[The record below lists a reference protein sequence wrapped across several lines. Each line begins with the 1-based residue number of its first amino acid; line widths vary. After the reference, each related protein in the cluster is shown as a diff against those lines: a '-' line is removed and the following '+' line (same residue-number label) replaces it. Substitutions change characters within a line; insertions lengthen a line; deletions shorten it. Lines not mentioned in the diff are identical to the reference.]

1 MNKSIKTN
9 TVKAG
14 WGNLFKLLKSN
25 ITIDIMMFR
34 IKNINAN
41 MTHVVSYHNFL
52 INGLSEGID
61 SGTTIKHIN
70 VPIELIFY

>member
-1 MNKSIKTN
+1 MIMSI
-9 TVKAG
+9 
-14 WGNLFKLLKSN
+14 
-25 ITIDIMMFR
+25 

-70 VPIELIFY
+70 AQSELI